1 MRKRNVLLYLA
12 AALAYTA
19 LGIYD
24 QNYIYS
30 VFEGAA
36 FLCLFV
42 VGIPTLVRRLRR

>member
-1 MRKRNVLLYLA
+1 MRTFLLYLA
-12 AALAYTA
+12 AGLAYTG

-36 FLCLFV
+36 FLCLVV
-42 VGIPTLVRRLRR
+42 VGLPWLAGRLRR